1 MIILSS
7 AGAFLLLGVDLIL
20 HDEESTVEADLVHLT
35 GEDAVGSIDA
45 YALGET
51 AVCDIAYHGSDAG
64 IVHIF
69 LDDEERISVDTGY
82 VIRVC
87 DAL

>member
-20 HDEESTVEADLVHLT
+20 HDEESTVEAELVHLT